1 MRKFLVIYYL
11 LPNFLKKKIPIQII
25 LINLQ
30 AILETLSIAVII
42 PLATF
47 LINGDNNKYSVF
59 YQNNLREY
67 FFDIDFIPFCFFIF
81 LLIIIIKNL
90 FISYTIKKQSKFI
103 FSIERYF
110 SNLIFNN
117 IGNKNYDFF
126 VSNNS
131 SSFIKI
137 MIQEAALA
145 NEHTKYLLIIVSEI
159 LIIFFI
165 FVTMIFINYKL
176 LLLIV
181 TTSFICF
188 FLYNLFYKKKIS
200 SISSKFLKAEK
211 DRVQTLTEFY
221 EMIKE
226 ILIYG
231 KKEIFNQRWK
241 EILDVSLDARIFRTC
256 ISTYFRLLI
265 ETFGFALIAVIVLF
279 SYKSNSQFLSYLP
292 LISFFVLSFIRLI
305 PSQNR
310 IVSSYQMIKLHSE
323 SIDFFVNYINKSNTL
338 NHQETSQIIFNK
350 KISLNKIFYA
360 YPNSK
365 KYILNNF
372 SIDIEKNT
380 LSLICGGNGSGKTT
394 LMNLLLSL
402 LEPEKGEIL
411 IDEKKVDHLSYK
423 EFIYNNVG
431 YIPQNPKLFE
441 GTFLE
446 NITLE
451 KNNNEKDIIKV
462 NKIIDNLNLR
472 NFFKSFS
479 IEFNSEIKESGK
491 NLSGGQIQIVCILRA
506 LFRDPKILIFDEPTS
521 AMDLINK
528 GNFKN
533 LLSALLGN
541 YSILVI
547 SHDRI
552 EDIKFNQVI
561 NLNEIELFK

>member
-1 MRKFLVIYYL
+1 VRKFLVIYYL

-30 AILETLSIAVII
+30 AILETLSIAAII

-47 LINGDNNKYSVF
+47 LIDGENNKYSVF

-67 FFDIDFIPFCFFIF
+67 FFDIEFIPFCFFIF
-81 LLIIIIKNL
+81 LLIIILKNL
-90 FISYTIKKQSKFI
+90 VISFTIKTQSKFI

-145 NEHTKYLLIIVSEI
+145 NEHTKFLLTIISEI

-165 FVTMIFINYKL
+165 FFGMIFINYKL
-176 LLLIV
+176 LLLIII
-181 TTSFICF
+181 TSFICF
-188 FLYNLFYKKKIS
+188 FLYNLFYKKKINT
-200 SISSKFLKAEK
+200 ISSKFLKAER

-241 EILDVSLDARIFRTC
+241 EILDVSLDARIFRAY
-256 ISTYFRLLI
+256 ISTYFRLWI

-279 SYKSNSQFLSYLP
+279 SYSSNSEFLSYLP

-305 PSQNR
+305 PSLNR
-310 IVSSYQMIKLHSE
+310 IVSSYQMIKLHSK
-323 SIDFFVNYINKSNTL
+323 SIDFFVNYINKSNIGNQKKT
-338 NHQETSQIIFNK
+338 NEIIFNK

-380 LSLICGGNGSGKTT
+380 LSLVCGGNGSGKTT
-394 LMNLLLSL
+394 LMNLFLSL
-402 LEPEKGEIL
+402 LELQKGEIF
-411 IDEKKVDHLSYK
+411 IDEKKVDHYSYK
-423 EFIYNNVG
+423 EFIYKNVG

-441 GTFLE
+441 GTLLE

-472 NFFKSFS
+472 NFFNNFPVN
-479 IEFNSEIKESGK
+479 FNSEIKESGK

-521 AMDLINK
+521 AMDFNNK
-528 GNFKN
+528 SNFKN
-533 LLSALLGN
+533 LLSTLLGN

-552 EDIKFNQVI
+552 EDIKFDQVI
-561 NLNEIELFK
+561 NLNEI